1 MRVAISVNDPWELG
15 EALNWQ
21 QIHATVLKESP
32 DTLVVRLDSSIE
44 FDGVSYQYLRASTRY
59 EGENLSRIQ
68 AGRVISCN
76 FIGLTR
82 AQFDAGSFDTGQ
94 CRGGLAFLGTV
105 GL

>member
-44 FDGVSYQYLRASTRY
+44 FDGVSYHGTRVRTSL
-59 EGENLSRIQ
+59 E
-68 AGRVISCN
+68 
-76 FIGLTR
+76 FK
-82 AQFDAGSFDTGQ
+82 
-94 CRGGLAFLGTV
+94 LAE
-105 GL
+105 